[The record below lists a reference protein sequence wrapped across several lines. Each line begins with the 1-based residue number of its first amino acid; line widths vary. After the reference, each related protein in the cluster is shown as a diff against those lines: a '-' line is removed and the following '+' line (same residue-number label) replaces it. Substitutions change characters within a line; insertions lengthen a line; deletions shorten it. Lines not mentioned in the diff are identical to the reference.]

1 MIIIRIIVLFL
12 FLLFVENYSTYHIL
26 KMLNVKQLDLP
37 SKEKEK
43 ITLGEKQSFSPN
55 ETTLSEREF
64 LPYTAL
70 QCNET
75 LSFSS
80 KEKDKITLGKKQ
92 SFFPNETTLSERE
105 FLPYTALQCNE
116 TLSFS
121 SKEKDKITLGKKQS
135 FFPNETMRYSNFQH
149 LIVYGPE
156 GCSKEYLIN
165 KLLEKIF
172 GKNSIELKDVEYTV
186 CGYSN
191 TKTKIMIKQS
201 KHHIIIEPNSN
212 GFDKYLIQEIIQDY
226 AKSELLNII
235 KNRKL
240 FKVVII
246 NKIDNLSYYAQA
258 SLRRTM
264 EIYSNSCKFILISD
278 QLSKIIEP
286 LRSRC
291 LLVRVPLPKKE
302 QILDTLLYICNKENI
317 TIDFN
322 NLYTIIQ
329 NANNKMSHAIL
340 LLELYN
346 HNIKYENDWE
356 IVIDSIINNIIEV
369 DIDNIKQLYKIIKI
383 IREQFYILFI
393 TNISTQLIL
402 RKIML
407 KLISKTNNIQLKYN
421 IINITSIFE
430 QRLSQGT
437 RHNIH
442 SEAYI
447 IRLIHL
453 FINYH
458 KNNITNY
465 NMDNISEYNDVLEI

>member
-1 MIIIRIIVLFL
+1 MFLVDKYYNDTNYIICH
-12 FLLFVENYSTYHIL
+12 SSIL
-26 KMLNVKQLDLP
+26 KQLINSFDTQQYTYQNILKLLNSKLKPNSSLISIQNPSMTTKLIPTHLSQLIKQTDNY
-37 SKEKEK
+37 
-43 ITLGEKQSFSPN
+43 I
-55 ETTLSEREF
+55 
-64 LPYTAL
+64 
-70 QCNET
+70 
-75 LSFSS
+75 
-80 KEKDKITLGKKQ
+80 
-92 SFFPNETTLSERE
+92 
-105 FLPYTALQCNE
+105 
-116 TLSFS
+116 
-121 SKEKDKITLGKKQS
+121 
-135 FFPNETMRYSNFQH
+135 RYSNFQH
-149 LIVYGPE
+149 LIVYGPD
-156 GCSKEYLIN
+156 GCSKDYLIN
-165 KLLEKIF
+165 KLLGQIF
-172 GKNSIELKDVEYTV
+172 GENSVELKDVEYTV

-226 AKSELLNII
+226 AKSELLNIL

-291 LLVRVPLPKKE
+291 LLVRVPLPSRE
-302 QILDTLLYICNKENI
+302 QILNTLLYICNKENI
-317 TIDFN
+317 TINFN

-329 NANNKMSHAIL
+329 NSDNKMSHAIL

-346 HNIKYENDWE
+346 NNIKYGNDWE
-356 IVIDSIINNIIEV
+356 IVIESIINNIINAT
-369 DIDNIKQLYKIIKI
+369 IDNSKKLYKIIKI

-407 KLISKTNNIQLKYN
+407 KLISKTNNLQLKYN

-447 IRLIHL
+447 IRLIYL
-453 FINYH
+453 FTNYH
-458 KNNITNY
+458 KNNMN
-465 NMDNISEYNDVLEI
+465 NIFDYNDVLEI

>member
-1 MIIIRIIVLFL
+1 MFL
-12 FLLFVENYSTYHIL
+12 VDKYDNDTNYTICHSSILRKLVSSFDTYNQIYQNIL
-26 KMLNVKQLDLP
+26 NISN
-37 SKEKEK
+37 SKC
-43 ITLGEKQSFSPN
+43 N
-55 ETTLSEREF
+55 EM
-64 LPYTAL
+64 
-70 QCNET
+70 QCNEL
-75 LSFSS
+75 LSFS
-80 KEKDKITLGKKQ
+80 EPT
-92 SFFPNETTLSERE
+92 
-105 FLPYTALQCNE
+105 
-116 TLSFS
+116 
-121 SKEKDKITLGKKQS
+121 
-135 FFPNETMRYSNFQH
+135 RYSNFQH

-165 KLLEKIF
+165 KLLETIF
-172 GKNSIELKDVEYTV
+172 GKSSVELKDVEYTV

-226 AKSELLNII
+226 ARSELLNII

-264 EIYSNSCKFILISD
+264 EIYSHSCKFILISD

-291 LLVRVPLPKKE
+291 LLVRVPLPTRE
-302 QILDTLLYICNKENI
+302 QILNTLLYICNKEDIVIN
-317 TIDFN
+317 FN
-322 NLYTIIQ
+322 NLYEIIQ
-329 NANNKMSHAIL
+329 NSDNKMSHAIL

-346 HNIKYENDWE
+346 NNIKYGNDWE
-356 IVIDSIINNIIEV
+356 LVIDSIIDNII
-369 DIDNIKQLYKIIKI
+369 NTNTIKNLYKVIKI

-407 KLISKTNNIQLKYN
+407 KLISKTNNLQLKYN

-447 IRLIHL
+447 IRLIYL
-453 FINYH
+453 FTYYH

-465 NMDNISEYNDVLEI
+465 NINNISDYNDVLEI

>member
-1 MIIIRIIVLFL
+1 MFLVDKYYNDTNYIICHSSILRKLVNSFDTQQQ
-12 FLLFVENYSTYHIL
+12 TYQNIL
-26 KMLNVKQLDLP
+26 KLLNSKQKQIN
-37 SKEKEK
+37 SKNINK
-43 ITLGEKQSFSPN
+43 IEFSQCIKQN
-55 ETTLSEREF
+55 
-64 LPYTAL
+64 
-70 QCNET
+70 ND
-75 LSFSS
+75 SS
-80 KEKDKITLGKKQ
+80 KDY
-92 SFFPNETTLSERE
+92 SVFSNEIIHTNN
-105 FLPYTALQCNE
+105 YT
-116 TLSFS
+116 
-121 SKEKDKITLGKKQS
+121 
-135 FFPNETMRYSNFQH
+135 RYSNFQH
-149 LIVYGPE
+149 LIVYGPD
-156 GCSKEYLIN
+156 GCSKDYLIN

-172 GKNSIELKDVEYTV
+172 GKNSVELKNVEYTV

-226 AKSELLNII
+226 AKSELLNIL

-264 EIYSNSCKFILISD
+264 EIYSHSCKFILISD

-291 LLVRVPLPKKE
+291 LLVRVPLPSKE

-317 TIDFN
+317 TINFN

-329 NANNKMSHAIL
+329 NSDNKMSHAIL

-346 HNIKYENDWE
+346 NNIKYGNDWE
-356 IVIDSIINNIIEV
+356 IVIESIINNIINA
-369 DIDNIKQLYKIIKI
+369 NIGNSKKLYKIIKL

-407 KLISKTNNIQLKYN
+407 KLISKTNNLLLKYN

-453 FINYH
+453 FTNYH

-465 NMDNISEYNDVLEI
+465 TINNISDYNDVLEI